1 MGQTMA
7 EKILSK
13 NAQQTLHAG
22 EIVWI
27 DVDRAMMDDI
37 LGPRV
42 QIAEG
47 LKDFGT
53 KVWDT
58 SKTVVISDHYTPPAN
73 ETQAEIVKFTRDWS
87 KANNVKEYYE
97 FEGPCHQV
105 MVENRHVIPGTII
118 LGTDSHTCMGG
129 AFGAFATG
137 VGSTEML
144 GVLISG
150 KTWFRVPETIQV
162 EWQGKIPPG
171 VMAKDIS
178 LHTIKHIG
186 HAGATYQSVEY
197 LGDTIRGMSMDERM
211 CLSNMAVEMGA
222 KVGLIS
228 PDEKT
233 WEFLESIGAEVTYEA
248 IESDDDAQVS
258 KKLSFDSAK
267 LVPQVACP
275 HEVDNVFDVSDVGH
289 VEIYQAYI
297 GSCTG
302 ARLNDLR
309 QAARILKG
317 HKVKSGVRL
326 LVSPTSKRVW
336 KQALQE
342 GLLDIF
348 ADAGASIL
356 SPTCGVC
363 VGLHSGILAAGENC
377 ISTSNR
383 NFIGR
388 MGSKEAGIYL
398 ASPLTVAASAIE
410 GVVADPRNYLQEEL
424 L

>member
-7 EKILSK
+7 EKILSEK
-13 NAQQTLHAG
+13 AKTTVHAG
-22 EIVWI
+22 DIVWI
-27 DVDRAMMDDI
+27 DIDRAMMDDI

-47 LKDFGT
+47 LNGLCEE
-53 KVWDT
+53 VWDT

-73 ETQAEIVKFTRDWS
+73 EKQAEIVKFTRDWS
-87 KANNVKEYYE
+87 KENNIDEYYE

-105 MVENRHVIPGTII
+105 MAEKRHVIPGSII

-144 GVLISG
+144 GVLLSG

-162 EWQGKIPPG
+162 EWEGDLPEG

-178 LHTIKHIG
+178 LHTIKNIG

-197 LGDTIRGMSMDERM
+197 IGETIRQCSMDERM
-211 CLSNMAVEMGA
+211 CLSNMVVEMGA

-233 WEFLESIGAEVTYEA
+233 WDFLNEIGADFSEYR
-248 IESDDDAQVS
+248 IESDLNADVSQKIVFDAT
-258 KKLSFDSAK
+258 K

-275 HEVDNVFDVSDVGH
+275 HEVDNVFEVTDITDTQIH
-289 VEIYQAYI
+289 QAYI

-302 ARLNDLR
+302 ARINDLR
-309 QAARILKG
+309 QAAKILKG
-317 HKVKSGVRL
+317 RKIKSGVRL
-326 LVSPTSKRVW
+326 LISPTSKTVW

-342 GLLDIF
+342 GLMDIF
-348 ADAGASIL
+348 INSGATIL

-388 MGSKEAGIYL
+388 MGSKDAGIYL

-410 GVVADPRNYLQEEL
+410 GKVADPRKYMKEI
-424 L
+424 